1 MQKNAF
7 LCENCIGV
15 VSNPLKTHTH
25 IQTILKLNIIVIIY
39 YSFRA

>member
-7 LCENCIGV
+7 LHENCV
-15 VSNPLKTHTH
+15 DAVSNPLKTHAHVQAT
-25 IQTILKLNIIVIIY
+25 LKLNISMIIY